1 MFVLMKVPLRA
12 FLKSNLAHHK
22 VIRITENFACDSWF
36 TISRYN
42 IFIIFKHKNSFSCL
56 TLPGRPGKLLARH
69 RPAESTDVF
78 FVSLSNISQNMAA
91 CKHF

>member
-1 MFVLMKVPLRA
+1 MTFVQTDNA
-12 FLKSNLAHHK
+12 LK
-22 VIRITENFACDSWF
+22 
-36 TISRYN
+36 
-42 IFIIFKHKNSFSCL
+42 
-56 TLPGRPGKLLARH
+56 PGKLLLRH